1 MADAAAAAAGDIDK
15 ERRRRCGLCSV
26 VYSRM
31 IPLKQTG
38 RIGSRVAK
46 NEHLAMMLRRLHRS
60 IKYFVAG
67 RLDILGDVAKEKIED
82 G

>member
-1 MADAAAAAAGDIDK
+1 M
-15 ERRRRCGLCSV
+15 
-26 VYSRM
+26 
-31 IPLKQTG
+31 
-38 RIGSRVAK
+38 AK

-67 RLDILGDVAKEKIED
+67 RLDILGDVAKERIED